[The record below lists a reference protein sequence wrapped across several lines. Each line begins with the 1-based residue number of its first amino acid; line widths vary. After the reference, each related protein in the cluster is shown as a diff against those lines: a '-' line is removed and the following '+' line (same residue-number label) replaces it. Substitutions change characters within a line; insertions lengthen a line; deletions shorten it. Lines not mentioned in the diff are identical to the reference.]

1 MHDHDSFR
9 RRFLFQ
15 SGSALGLGALG
26 AALPVLP
33 ALAAGPHPITAE
45 SARPQLPY
53 GLQFGDVGER
63 GATVW
68 ARSDR
73 PARMWVEIGDEDGF
87 RRALRLRG
95 PLATAASDYTA
106 RLDVPLLPGPAQRKV
121 RVAFEDARSG
131 VRSAWSEGRLRAAP
145 CGSRHGRGRPVRFVW
160 GGDVA
165 GQGWGINPEIGGMRI
180 FEAMR
185 LRDPDFFL
193 HSGDTI
199 YADGPIAEQAQ
210 AENGR
215 VWRNLVAEGVH
226 KVAETLDEYRGRYR
240 YNLLD
245 DNLRRFAAQV
255 PQLWQWDDHEV
266 VNNWSPS
273 KDLSADPRYMVKD
286 IDVLVRRARQA
297 FLEYSPQ
304 RQSGDPRRQRIERVI
319 HYGPLLD
326 VFMLDMRSYRGPN
339 TDNLQAAPGPD
350 TAFLGRRQ
358 LRELAEGLRR
368 SRATWKIVAADMPL
382 GLHVPDGTDAQGRPR
397 WEAVANGDNGL
408 PRGRELEFAELLH
421 AIRHVDNVVWLTA
434 DVHYCAAHYYDP
446 GRAAFQDFSP
456 FWEFVAGPLNAGAF
470 GPNAL
475 DGSFGP
481 QVVFQKAPP
490 SPNASPLAGYQFFG
504 EVNIDP
510 DTRALSVDLR
520 DLHGDSAFAKTL
532 SAT

>member
-1 MHDHDSFR
+1 MHDHDPFR
-9 RRFLFQ
+9 RRFLSR
-15 SGSALGLGALG
+15 SGTALSLGALS
-26 AALPVLP
+26 ASLPLLP
-33 ALAAGPHPITAE
+33 AIAGPAPITAE

-73 PARMWVEIGDEDGF
+73 AARLWVEIGDEDGF

-95 PLATAASDYTA
+95 PLASEASDFTS
-106 RLDVPLLPGPAQRKV
+106 RLDIPRLPGPCQRKI

-145 CGSRHGRGRPVRFVW
+145 HTLPHARTRPVRFVW

-199 YADGPIAEQAQ
+199 YADGAIAAEAP

-215 VWRNLVAEGVH
+215 IWRNLVAEGVH

-245 DNLRRFAAQV
+245 ENLRRFAAQV

-273 KDLSADPRYMVKD
+273 KDLRADPRYTVKD

-304 RQSGDPRRQRIERVI
+304 RRGPDPRGTRIDRVI

-339 TDNLQAAPGPD
+339 TDNLQAAAGAD

-382 GLHVPDGTDAQGRPR
+382 GLQVPDGTDAQGRPR
-397 WEAVANGDNGL
+397 WEAVANGDPGL
-408 PRGRELEFAELLH
+408 PRGRELEFAELLR
-421 AIRHVDNVVWLTA
+421 AIRGVDNVVWLTA
-434 DVHYCAAHYYDP
+434 DVHYCAAHHYDP
-446 GRAAFQDFSP
+446 SRAAFQDFSP
-456 FWEFVAGPLNAGAF
+456 FWEFVAGPLNAGSF

-475 DGSFGP
+475 DASFGP
-481 QVVFQKAPP
+481 KVVFQKAPP
-490 SPNASPLAGYQFFG
+490 APNASPLAGYQFFG

-510 DTRALSVDLR
+510 DSRALSVDLR
-520 DLHGDSAFAKTL
+520 DLDGASVFTQVLQAV
-532 SAT
+532 

>member
-1 MHDHDSFR
+1 MHDHDPFR
-9 RRFLFQ
+9 RRFLAA
-15 SGSALGLGALG
+15 SGSALSLAT
-26 AALPVLP
+26 LP
-33 ALAAGPHPITAE
+33 AFAAPALITRD

-53 GLQFGDVGER
+53 GLQFGDVGEH

-68 ARSDR
+68 SRSDR
-73 PARMWVEIGDEDGF
+73 PARLWVEIGDEDGF

-106 RLDVPLLPGPAQRKV
+106 RLNIPLLPGPTQRQV

-131 VRSAWSEGRLRAAP
+131 VRSAWSEGRLRSAP
-145 CGSRHGRGRPVRFVW
+145 LGFGHARKRPVRFVW

-185 LRDPDFFL
+185 QRDPDFFL

-199 YADGPIAEQAQ
+199 YADGPIA
-210 AENGR
+210 AEAKAEDGR
-215 VWRNLVAEGVH
+215 IWRNLVAEGVH

-273 KDLSADPRYMVKD
+273 KDLSADARYTVKD
-286 IDVLVRRARQA
+286 IDVLVQRARQA

-304 RQSGDPRRQRIERVI
+304 RRGGDARSNQECSTRIERVI

-326 VFMLDMRSYRGPN
+326 VFMLDMRTYRGPN
-339 TDNLQAAPGPD
+339 SDNLQAVAGAD

-368 SRATWKIVAADMPL
+368 SRAVWKIVAADMPL
-382 GLHVPDGTDAQGRPR
+382 GLQVPDGTDSQGRPR
-397 WEAVANGDNGL
+397 WEAVANGEPGL
-408 PRGRELEFAELLH
+408 PRGRELELAELLH
-421 AIRHVDNVVWLTA
+421 AIRDVDNVVWLTA
-434 DVHYCAAHYYDP
+434 DVHYCAAHHYHPD
-446 GRAAFQDFSP
+446 RAAFQDFSP
-456 FWEFVAGPLNAGAF
+456 FWEFVAGPLNAGSF

-475 DGSFGP
+475 DATFGP

-490 SPNASPLAGYQFFG
+490 APNASPLAGFQFFG
-504 EVNIDP
+504 EVNIDA
-510 DTRALSVDLR
+510 DSHALSVDLR
-520 DLHGDSAFAKTL
+520 DIDGVSVFNKILQAS
-532 SAT
+532 